1 MNFIETDEI
10 SISSFDP
17 KKQKDSGSL
26 KPMQKTT
33 VLLTATLCSVLL
45 TGCARSTDG
54 GSRLISF
61 PGAYRIDIQQG
72 NVITQEMIDQL
83 RPGMTRAQV
92 QYVMGT
98 PLLEDSFNRDRWD
111 YIYSLQPGDGDRE
124 RIQRTVTV
132 LFENNEL
139 TSVQGD
145 LKPADAK

>member
-1 MNFIETDEI
+1 
-10 SISSFDP
+10 
-17 KKQKDSGSL
+17 
-26 KPMQKTT
+26 MQKTT

-45 TGCARSTDG
+45 TGCASSTDG

-72 NVITQEMIDQL
+72 NVITQDMIDQL

-111 YIYSLQPGDGDRE
+111 YVQSFQPGGEDRT
-124 RIQRTVTV
+124 QRTVTV
-132 LFENNEL
+132 FFENNEL
-139 TSVQGD
+139 VSVQGD
-145 LKPADAK
+145 LKPSDAE